1 MLEADAEKRNSNR
14 DHRLSPSPSPH
25 RKLSPDLIASAT
37 IINGMTLQKEL
48 PPTPIEEE
56 YEEEHHHHDDG
67 SYDHQQQQQQHL
79 DLEEEEEA
87 ETQQETQQQQQQQQE
102 EEEENENESY
112 VDESIPTNE
121 YHNHHNQVTVN
132 EHEEPTPPPSATT
145 TTATI
150 QNPAITE
157 LSSPGRPG
165 TSHSDDSRVTSTARF
180 TDDTPEPAT
189 SNGSPYGGGGG
200 STSLQR
206 RASVFS
212 LSRVSF
218 SAQLSRLTSLSLP
231 LSSDISSRIR
241 ALPSAGEAC
250 NALINAGDQIGRW
263 IDTAKK
269 VLRGLDAEDDV
280 EWAAQGRES
289 LNGVDAAV
297 GKFSGLVQVYV
308 ELIEELRQRPDINS
322 VKPTLSEILKVMEV
336 VLDGWNEVKDIL
348 KGVKDQVETAM
359 EWTELWTMILQ
370 DIQAELDACQTIV
383 FEEEEKRHRSLMED
397 GGAGGVDLDA
407 LQTIMEETPGT
418 ALLPKVTKLED
429 SSLLGLIARMQPLR
443 VSLDFLPMRLQSF
456 QARAEE
462 IFPSACEDLN
472 SRQSTLEKKWKKLN
486 SDVDGLK
493 KELGEDKWIALFRN
507 AGKQTAS
514 MIESVERS
522 LNKLRDAVN
531 VWEESG
537 GRIDKDLA
545 QRMQNYEAK
554 RVHYGVYILSKG
566 LRLGKLLMS
575 FEQTGSAIDR
585 ALGLISKGV
594 RDRITVNG
602 EIIRLETAMR
612 TRWKNLEA
620 SMADMEQDINDLQL
634 NSQTLRD
641 SFSTITS
648 LDVRSYNG
656 SGMVTPGS
664 SPASSVIM
672 ATSPITSE
680 RQRSPAGGSRRP
692 SASKSPQGRNG
703 SISSI
708 PKKSPH
714 TRLLSTSGSS
724 LLPTSTGMSRT
735 SSAPSY
741 QTPPQGQTTQ
751 RKLSAGSMSSAK
763 KFDGRPRWN
772 TSTNTTEGT
781 FKPLSLN
788 TSGPYTKT
796 SGNNPSRSPGGT
808 TPRSNS
814 QNGTRIPVPSPLG
827 QSTPGSPGYHR
838 LTQSIAFMGR
848 RASAGLHKSPTPA
861 PRIIA
866 PQQTNSNRPELRRQ
880 TSTSQ
885 LRYQSRRPSQDST
898 NSPTSASFP
907 DEHQDDDHHR
917 HQEHRENRT
926 ERRSFSRPASAL
938 ASSAIGYIRGTRMSM
953 LPRPSTPS
961 GTGPTGGGDG
971 IGAHGSAGQSTGR
984 QSVAGSMDGKGGKR
998 YSMPPVSKGWGYD
1011 GRPKWKH

>member
-37 IINGMTLQKEL
+37 INGMTLQKEL

-56 YEEEHHHHDDG
+56 YEEEHHDGAYDHHHDHHN
-67 SYDHQQQQQQHL
+67 HQQQQQDDL
-79 DLEEEEEA
+79 DPDEEEEE
-87 ETQQETQQQQQQQQE
+87 E
-102 EEEENENESY
+102 EEYHVDDEPVPGNEDEVT
-112 VDESIPTNE
+112 VDE
-121 YHNHHNQVTVN
+121 HQ
-132 EHEEPTPPPSATT
+132 EPTPPPSTTDNTTNNTTTTT
-145 TTATI
+145 TTATTV

-157 LSSPGRPG
+157 LSSPGRST

-180 TDDTPEPAT
+180 TEDTPEPVKS
-189 SNGSPYGGGGG
+189 SNGSPYGGGGGG

-297 GKFSGLVQVYV
+297 GKFSGLVHVYV
-308 ELIEELRQRPDINS
+308 ELIEELRQRPDISS

-336 VLDGWNEVKDIL
+336 VLDGWKEVKGIL

-397 GGAGGVDLDA
+397 GGAGGVDLDT

-486 SDVDGLK
+486 SDVEGLK

-554 RVHYGVYILSKG
+554 RVHYGVYILLKG

-672 ATSPITSE
+672 ATSPIASE

-703 SISSI
+703 SISGI

-714 TRLLSTSGSS
+714 TRLLSTGGSS

-772 TSTNTTEGT
+772 TSTNTEGA

-788 TSGPYTKT
+788 TSSPYTKA
-796 SGNNPSRSPGGT
+796 SGNSRSAGGNP
-808 TPRSNS
+808 PRSNS
-814 QNGTRIPVPSPLG
+814 QNGTRIPVPSPLS
-827 QSTPGSPGYHR
+827 QSTPGSPNYHR

-861 PRIIA
+861 PRIVA
-866 PQQTNSNRPELRRQ
+866 PQQNGTGNSNRPELRRQ

-898 NSPTSASFP
+898 NSPLSPRFP
-907 DEHQDDDHHR
+907 DEQQDEDHN
-917 HQEHRENRT
+917 QENR

-938 ASSAIGYIRGTRMSM
+938 ASSAIGYIRGARMSM

-971 IGAHGSAGQSTGR
+971 IGAHGSAGLVSGR
-984 QSVAGSMDGKGGKR
+984 QSVTGSVDGKKR

>member
-1 MLEADAEKRNSNR
+1 MLEADAEKRNLNR
-14 DHRLSPSPSPH
+14 GRLSPSPSPH
-25 RKLSPDLIASAT
+25 RKLSPDLIHSAALT
-37 IINGMTLQKEL
+37 GMALQKEL

-56 YEEEHHHHDDG
+56 EYEEHQHDIRG
-67 SYDHQQQQQQHL
+67 V
-79 DLEEEEEA
+79 EKPN
-87 ETQQETQQQQQQQQE
+87 QEQQQQQQQQHHLNGVNPE
-102 EEEENENESY
+102 
-112 VDESIPTNE
+112 DEVIHSNKNGVANE
-121 YHNHHNQVTVN
+121 YK
-132 EHEEPTPPPSATT
+132 EPPPATNT
-145 TTATI
+145 QDSLTAGV
-150 QNPAITE
+150 
-157 LSSPGRPG
+157 SSPARPD
-165 TSHSDDSRVTSTARF
+165 TSYSTWTDDGRVTTTARF
-180 TDDTPEPAT
+180 TKDTAEPAI
-189 SNGSPYGGGGG
+189 SNGNFYSGSSGG
-200 STSLQR
+200 STSLSR

-241 ALPSAGEAC
+241 ALSTAGEAC
-250 NALINAGDQIGRW
+250 NALISAGDQIGRW

-308 ELIEELRQRPDINS
+308 ELIGEIQKRPDIDS
-322 VKPTLSEILKVMEV
+322 VKPTLSEILKVMDE
-336 VLDGWNEVKDIL
+336 VLDGWKDVKEIL

-397 GGAGGVDLDA
+397 GGVVGVDLDT
-407 LQTIMEETPGT
+407 LQTIMEETPNT
-418 ALLPKVTKLED
+418 ALPKVASAKLED

-456 QARAEE
+456 QTRAEG

-472 SRQSTLEKKWKKLN
+472 SRQSTLEKKWRKLD
-486 SDVDGLK
+486 SDVEGLK
-493 KELGEDKWIALFRN
+493 KELGEDKWVALFRN
-507 AGKQTAS
+507 AGRQTAS

-522 LNKLRDAVN
+522 LHKLRDAVT

-554 RVHYGVYILSKG
+554 KVHYGMHILSKG
-566 LRLGKLLMS
+566 LRLGRLLMS
-575 FEQTGSAIDR
+575 FEQTGSAIGR

-620 SMADMEQDINDLQL
+620 SMLDMEQDMNDLQL

-648 LDVRSYNG
+648 LDVHSYNG

-703 SISSI
+703 SVSGI

-714 TRLLSTSGSS
+714 SRLLSTGNAS
-724 LLPTSTGMSRT
+724 LLPTSTGMVRT
-735 SSAPSY
+735 SSAPNDRIPS
-741 QTPPQGQTTQ
+741 QQQTQ

-772 TSTNTTEGT
+772 TSTNTEGVGLT
-781 FKPLSLN
+781 FKPLSL
-788 TSGPYTKT
+788 TT
-796 SGNNPSRSPGGT
+796 PSSYAKAPATTPRRSTAT
-808 TPRSNS
+808 TPRSDS
-814 QNGTRIPVPSPLG
+814 QNGTRIPVPSPLS
-827 QSTPGSPGYHR
+827 QTNNSTPGSQSYHR
-838 LTQSIAFMGR
+838 LSQSIVSMGR
-848 RASAGLHKSPTPA
+848 RASAGLHKSPSPS
-861 PRIIA
+861 PRIVA
-866 PQQTNSNRPELRRQ
+866 PQTGPYSNRPELRRQ

-885 LRYQSRRPSQDST
+885 LRYQSQTSPNSPMST
-898 NSPTSASFP
+898 NFNNERHEEV
-907 DEHQDDDHHR
+907 DE
-917 HQEHRENRT
+917 EHDED
-926 ERRSFSRPASAL
+926 ERRGSFSRPASAM
-938 ASSAIGYIRGTRMSM
+938 ASSAMGYIRGARMSM
-953 LPRPSTPS
+953 LPRPTTPGGS
-961 GTGPTGGGDG
+961 RPTGGGDG
-971 IGAHGSAGQSTGR
+971 IGAHGSAGLVSGR
-984 QSVAGSMDGKGGKR
+984 QSVTGSVDGKGKR
-998 YSMPPVSKGWGYD
+998 NSMPPVSKGWGYD

>member
-37 IINGMTLQKEL
+37 INGMTLQKEL

-56 YEEEHHHHDDG
+56 YEEEHHDGAYDHHHHRQQQQQQQ
-67 SYDHQQQQQQHL
+67 HQQQQQQH
-79 DLEEEEEA
+79 
-87 ETQQETQQQQQQQQE
+87 QHQHQQQHHLDPNEDE
-102 EEEENENESY
+102 EHEHRADDEPVPGNE
-112 VDESIPTNE
+112 DE
-121 YHNHHNQVTVN
+121 VTVN
-132 EHEEPTPPPSATT
+132 EHQEPTPPPSATT
-145 TTATI
+145 TTATTTI
-150 QNPAITE
+150 QNPVITE
-157 LSSPGRPG
+157 LSSPGRSD
-165 TSHSDDSRVTSTARF
+165 TSHSDEGRVISTARF
-180 TDDTPEPAT
+180 TEDTPEPAK
-189 SNGSPYGGGGG
+189 SNGSPYGGGGS

-297 GKFSGLVQVYV
+297 GKFSGLVHVYV

-322 VKPTLSEILKVMEV
+322 VKPTLSEILKVMDV
-336 VLDGWNEVKDIL
+336 VLDGWNEVKGIL

-397 GGAGGVDLDA
+397 GGAGGVDLDT

-418 ALLPKVTKLED
+418 ALPKVTKLED

-486 SDVDGLK
+486 SDVEGLK

-554 RVHYGVYILSKG
+554 RVHYGVYILLKG

-672 ATSPITSE
+672 ATSPIASE

-703 SISSI
+703 SISGI

-772 TSTNTTEGT
+772 TSTNTEGP

-788 TSGPYTKT
+788 TSSPYKA
-796 SGNNPSRSPGGT
+796 SGTNPSRSAGGNPP
-808 TPRSNS
+808 PRSNS
-814 QNGTRIPVPSPLG
+814 QNGTRIPVPSPLS
-827 QSTPGSPGYHR
+827 QSTPGSPNYHR
-838 LTQSIAFMGR
+838 LTQSVAFMGR

-861 PRIIA
+861 PRIVA
-866 PQQTNSNRPELRRQ
+866 PQQTGFGNTNRPELRRQ

-898 NSPTSASFP
+898 NSPLSPRFP
-907 DEHQDDDHHR
+907 DEHQDEDHHD
-917 HQEHRENRT
+917 ENREN
-926 ERRSFSRPASAL
+926 RRSFSRPASAL
-938 ASSAIGYIRGTRMSM
+938 ASSAIGYIRGARMSM

-971 IGAHGSAGQSTGR
+971 IGAHGSAGQVSGR
-984 QSVAGSMDGKGGKR
+984 QSVAGSVDGKKR

>member
-1 MLEADAEKRNSNR
+1 MLEADAERRNSNR
-14 DHRLSPSPSPH
+14 DRLSPSPSPH
-25 RKLSPDLIASAT
+25 RKLSPDLIPSVT
-37 IINGMTLQKEL
+37 TTNGMALHKEL

-56 YEEEHHHHDDG
+56 EFEEHAE
-67 SYDHQQQQQQHL
+67 QQQQQLDSHVEEHQEVQH
-79 DLEEEEEA
+79 D
-87 ETQQETQQQQQQQQE
+87 
-102 EEEENENESY
+102 NENE
-112 VDESIPTNE
+112 VIIDE
-121 YHNHHNQVTVN
+121 Y
-132 EHEEPTPPPSATT
+132 EETPPATNAQDSFIVQLT
-145 TTATI
+145 SPI
-150 QNPAITE
+150 QD
-157 LSSPGRPG
+157 RPE
-165 TSHSDDSRVTSTARF
+165 TSCSLTDDDSRTPSTARF
-180 TDDTPEPAT
+180 TKDTADPAPST
-189 SNGSPYGGGGG
+189 GSPYGNFSSG
-200 STSLQR
+200 TSLSR

-241 ALPSAGEAC
+241 QLPTAGEAC
-250 NALINAGDQIGRW
+250 NALINAGDQISRW

-308 ELIEELRQRPDINS
+308 ELIEELRHRSDINE
-322 VKPTLSEILKVMEV
+322 VKPTLMEILKSMDV
-336 VLDGWNEVKDIL
+336 VLDGWKEVKEIL

-370 DIQAELDACQTIV
+370 DIQVELDACQTIV
-383 FEEEEKRHRSLMED
+383 FEEEEKRHRSLMEE
-397 GGAGGVDLDA
+397 GGLQGGVDLDT
-407 LQTIMEETPGT
+407 LQTIIEETPNT
-418 ALLPKVTKLED
+418 ALQKVPSPRLED

-456 QARAEE
+456 QARAED
-462 IFPSACEDLN
+462 IFPSACDDLM
-472 SRQSTLEKKWKKLN
+472 SRRSSLEKKWKKLD
-486 SDVDGLK
+486 SDVEGLK
-493 KELGEDKWIALFRN
+493 KELGEDKWVALFRN

-522 LNKLRDAVN
+522 LRKLRDAVT

-537 GRIDKDLA
+537 GRIDEGLV

-554 RVHYGVYILSKG
+554 RVHYGMYLWLQG
-566 LRLGKLLMS
+566 LHLERILMS
-575 FEQTGSAIDR
+575 MEQTGSAIDR

-620 SMADMEQDINDLQL
+620 SMADMEQDMNDLQL

-641 SFSTITS
+641 SISTITS
-648 LDVRSYNG
+648 LDVHSYNG

-680 RQRSPAGGSRRP
+680 RKRSPISGTRRP
-692 SASKSPQGRNG
+692 SASTSPQRN
-703 SISSI
+703 SISGI

-714 TRLLSTSGSS
+714 SRLLSTGGSS
-724 LLPTSTGMSRT
+724 LSPSSTGMVRT

-741 QTPPQGQTTQ
+741 QTPPSGQSS
-751 RKLSAGSMSSAK
+751 RKSSVGSSSSAK

-772 TSTNTTEGT
+772 TSTNTNDGLFGHN
-781 FKPLSLN
+781 FKPLSL
-788 TSGPYTKT
+788 TTPSPHTK
-796 SGNNPSRSPGGT
+796 NPAGASKRPTIT

-814 QNGTRIPVPSPLG
+814 SNGNHTRIPVPSPLS
-827 QSTPGSPGYHR
+827 QTNTPTPGSPGYHR
-838 LTQSIAFMGR
+838 LSSSITSMGR
-848 RASAGLHKSPTPA
+848 RASAGLRKSPSPA
-861 PRIIA
+861 PRTHA
-866 PQQTNSNRPELRRQ
+866 PPQGGSNNRPELRRQ
-880 TSTSQ
+880 ASMTQ
-885 LRYQSRRPSQDST
+885 LRYTSHRQSQDLTS
-898 NSPTSASFP
+898 SPIAAQFRHEHH
-907 DEHQDDDHHR
+907 DERDE
-917 HQEHRENRT
+917 EHGEK
-926 ERRSFSRPASAL
+926 RSHSRPASAM
-938 ASSAIGYIRGTRMSM
+938 ADSAIGRLRGMRMSM
-953 LPRPSTPS
+953 LPRPSTPT
-961 GTGPTGGGDG
+961 GGPTGGGDG
-971 IGAHGSAGQSTGR
+971 IGAHGSAGLSGRSSVTG
-984 QSVAGSMDGKGGKR
+984 SVDGKGKR
-998 YSMPPVSKGWGYD
+998 NSMPPVSKGWGYD

>member
-14 DHRLSPSPSPH
+14 GRLSPSPSPH
-25 RKLSPDLIASAT
+25 RKLSPELIHSAAA
-37 IINGMTLQKEL
+37 INGMALQKEL

-56 YEEEHHHHDDG
+56 EYEHHHQNG
-67 SYDHQQQQQQHL
+67 GVEKYSQEQHHHV
-79 DLEEEEEA
+79 
-87 ETQQETQQQQQQQQE
+87 
-102 EEEENENESY
+102 NENEAV
-112 VDESIPTNE
+112 VDGK
-121 YHNHHNQVTVN
+121 
-132 EHEEPTPPPSATT
+132 TPPAANTQDASVA
-145 TTATI
+145 
-150 QNPAITE
+150 E
-157 LSSPGRPG
+157 LSSPGRPD
-165 TSHSDDSRVTSTARF
+165 TSYSTWTDDGRVTTTARF
-180 TDDTPEPAT
+180 AEDTAEPA
-189 SNGSPYGGGGG
+189 SNGSPSNTG
-200 STSLQR
+200 STSLSR

-297 GKFSGLVQVYV
+297 SKFSGLVEVYV
-308 ELIEELRQRPDINS
+308 ELIGEIRQRPDIDD
-322 VKPTLSEILKVMEV
+322 VKPTLSEILKVMEE
-336 VLDGWNEVKDIL
+336 VLDGWKEVKEIL

-397 GGAGGVDLDA
+397 GGVAGVDLDT
-407 LQTIMEETPGT
+407 LQTIMEETPNT
-418 ALLPKVTKLED
+418 ALPRVTSVKLEED

-456 QARAEE
+456 QGRALD

-472 SRQSTLEKKWKKLN
+472 MRQSTLEKKWRRLD
-486 SDVDGLK
+486 SDVEGLK
-493 KELGEDKWIALFRN
+493 KELGEDKWVALFRN

-522 LNKLRDAVN
+522 LHKLRDAVT
-531 VWEESG
+531 VWEESN

-554 RVHYGVYILSKG
+554 KVHYGMCILLKG
-566 LRLGKLLMS
+566 LRLGRILMS
-575 FEQTGSAIDR
+575 LKQTGSAIDR

-620 SMADMEQDINDLQL
+620 SMADMEQDLNELQL

-680 RQRSPAGGSRRP
+680 RQRSPAAGSRRP

-703 SISSI
+703 SVSGI

-714 TRLLSTSGSS
+714 SRLLSTGSS
-724 LLPTSTGMSRT
+724 LLPTSTSMART
-735 SSAPSY
+735 SSAPSN
-741 QTPPQGQTTQ
+741 QTQCQEPQSQ
-751 RKLSAGSMSSAK
+751 RKLSAGSMTSAK
-763 KFDGRPRWN
+763 KFDGRPRWS
-772 TSTNTTEGT
+772 TSTNTADSIYSNT
-781 FKPLSLN
+781 FKPLSLATPSPYAKAPPSN
-788 TSGPYTKT
+788 TPRRPTI
-796 SGNNPSRSPGGT
+796 T

-814 QNGTRIPVPSPLG
+814 QNGTRIPVPSPLS
-827 QSTPGSPGYHR
+827 QTNNSNPGSPSYHR
-838 LTQSIAFMGR
+838 LSQSITSISR
-848 RASAGLHKSPTPA
+848 RATAGLHKSPTPA
-861 PRIIA
+861 PRIVA
-866 PQQTNSNRPELRRQ
+866 PPHGNSNNSNRPELRRQ
-880 TSTSQ
+880 ASTSQ
-885 LRYQSRRPSQDST
+885 LRYQSQT
-898 NSPTSASFP
+898 SPNTPVSADFNHEHN
-907 DEHQDDDHHR
+907 DEDEER
-917 HQEHRENRT
+917 HEDRQKGSR
-926 ERRSFSRPASAL
+926 SRPASAM
-938 ASSAIGYIRGTRMSM
+938 ASSAMGYIRGARMSM

-961 GTGPTGGGDG
+961 GSGPVGGGDG
-971 IGAHGSAGQSTGR
+971 IGAHGSAGQVSGR
-984 QSVAGSMDGKGGKR
+984 QSVTGSVDGKGKR
-998 YSMPPVSKGWGYD
+998 NSMPPVSKGWGYD

>member
-1 MLEADAEKRNSNR
+1 MPEDSRGRFQDPPVITRSTRKPSPGLQARIRMLEADAEKRNSNR

-25 RKLSPDLIASAT
+25 RKLSPELIASAT
-37 IINGMTLQKEL
+37 LNGMTMLKEL

-56 YEEEHHHHDDG
+56 YEEQHHDG
-67 SYDHQQQQQQHL
+67 TYDQQHL
-79 DLEEEEEA
+79 HHLHQLHEYRADKAAHGNDNEA
-87 ETQQETQQQQQQQQE
+87 V
-102 EEEENENESY
+102 
-112 VDESIPTNE
+112 VD
-121 YHNHHNQVTVN
+121 
-132 EHEEPTPPPSATT
+132 EHEETPPSPPYPPPPPPPPPPTTT
-145 TTATI
+145 TTATTTAI
-150 QNPAITE
+150 RKNPAITD
-157 LSSPGRPG
+157 LSSPVRPD

-180 TDDTPEPAT
+180 TEDTPEPAT
-189 SNGSPYGGGGG
+189 SNGSPYGSG

-297 GKFSGLVQVYV
+297 GKFSGLVLVYV

-336 VLDGWNEVKDIL
+336 VLDGWNEVKIIL

-397 GGAGGVDLDA
+397 GGAGGVDLDT

-418 ALLPKVTKLED
+418 ALPKVTKLED

-486 SDVDGLK
+486 SDVEGLK
-493 KELGEDKWIALFRN
+493 KELGEDKWIVLFRN

-554 RVHYGVYILSKG
+554 RVHYGVYILLKG
-566 LRLGKLLMS
+566 FRLGELLMS
-575 FEQTGSAIDR
+575 FKQTGSAIDR

-594 RDRITVNG
+594 HDRITVNG

-620 SMADMEQDINDLQL
+620 SIADMEQDMNDLQL

-648 LDVRSYNG
+648 LDVRSYNS

-664 SPASSVIM
+664 SPASSVTM
-672 ATSPITSE
+672 ATSPIASE
-680 RQRSPAGGSRRP
+680 RQRSPAGGTRRP

-772 TSTNTTEGT
+772 TSTNTGEGL
-781 FKPLSLN
+781 FKSLSVN
-788 TSGPYTKT
+788 TS
-796 SGNNPSRSPGGT
+796 GT

-814 QNGTRIPVPSPLG
+814 QNGTRIPVPSPLS
-827 QSTPGSPGYHR
+827 QSTPGSPNYHR

-848 RASAGLHKSPTPA
+848 RASSSLHKSPTPA
-861 PRIIA
+861 PRIVA
-866 PQQTNSNRPELRRQ
+866 PQQTTSNRPELRRQ

-898 NSPTSASFP
+898 NSPMSAGFS
-907 DEHQDDDHHR
+907 DEHHGDEDHLD
-917 HQEHRENRT
+917 HRES
-926 ERRSFSRPASAL
+926 RRSFSRPASAL

-971 IGAHGSAGQSTGR
+971 IGAHGSAGHSTGR
-984 QSVAGSMDGKGGKR
+984 QSVTGSVDGKGKR